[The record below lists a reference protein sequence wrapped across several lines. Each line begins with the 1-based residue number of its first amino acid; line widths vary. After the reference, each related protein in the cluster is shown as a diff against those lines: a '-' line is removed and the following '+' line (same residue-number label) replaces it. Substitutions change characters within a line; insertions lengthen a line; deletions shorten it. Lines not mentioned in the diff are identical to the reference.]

1 MSTQSDRRA
10 PNANRIPFDAMVE
23 VGGELGPSFE
33 AQAVNLS
40 EEGMHLRTAYLPDV
54 GQSVSCRFDATDA
67 GHIEA
72 QGIVIWKEEMG
83 RVGEF
88 GIRFTN
94 LDVESVKTLQ
104 RLLGSGNPADIGR
117 VRLHIDGLASPMRAR
132 IREARGE
139 RVTATTELGFLQG
152 GKPLELEDANTGE
165 RRPAHID
172 RVGIEVDPRSAVPQ
186 LVVTMRYE
194 DGPAAA
200 EEASDTDAEQ
210 IAAQAPVEDG
220 PSPRDEMAPPPAAEA
235 AEAAE
240 AADEPAPAP
249 RERVSQT
256 AQAAD
261 QDDAATKFK
270 GAFAVT
276 AAKVGPAMVN
286 YAGRAKTTLAL
297 LWAKRGAKK
306 PSLDDTAPPRR
317 TTAPPPGGGLHAQG
331 RKVVRTESIPDEGLA
346 ASIPKVKITK
356 RKAAV
361 AGAVV
366 IAGLLAVFA
375 LRKSPAPAAPPA
387 APPELAAAPTNAIP
401 PPSPDPIA
409 AAPITSSSPMTMPP
423 DMLMGSDKSD
433 PKGKKG
439 KVVPFGNGPIGA
451 NHRSIKIKMDGP
463 IDKIQGAP
471 QPTGFTIVIPGRKT
485 MDSAAPLASK
495 DGRIAA
501 IKSSNDPTGAELNVS
516 FKDGVPNYQVR
527 AKGDVL
533 EIALAARD
541 KASGGDADGAHK
553 AQASHGKKKK
563 PHAP

>member
-54 GQSVSCRFDATDA
+54 GQSVSCHFDASDA
-67 GHIEA
+67 GHIDA

-94 LDVESVKTLQ
+94 LDAESIKALQ
-104 RLLGSGNPADIGR
+104 RILGSTNPADIGR

-186 LVVTMRYE
+186 LIVTMRYE
-194 DGPAAA
+194 DGPSPA
-200 EEASDTDAEQ
+200 EESSDTDAEQ

-220 PSPRDEMAPPPAAEA
+220 PAMVREEMAPPPADEPADV
-235 AEAAE
+235 
-240 AADEPAPAP
+240 ADEPAPAP
-249 RERVSQT
+249 RERAV
-256 AQAAD
+256 QAAD
-261 QDDAATKFK
+261 QDADAAAKFK

-276 AAKVGPAMVN
+276 AAKIGPAMVN

-297 LWAKRGAKK
+297 LWAKRHAKGA
-306 PSLDDTAPPRR
+306 SLDDTAPPRR

-331 RKVVRTESIPDEGLA
+331 RKVVRTESVPDEGLA

-366 IAGLLAVFA
+366 LAGALAIFA
-375 LRKSPAPAAPPA
+375 LRKSPAPAAPV

-409 AAPITSSSPMTMPP
+409 AAPVTSSSPMTMPP

-471 QPTGFTIVIPGRKT
+471 QPTGFTVVIPGRKT
-485 MDSAAPLASK
+485 MDAAAPLASK

-501 IKSSNDPTGAELNVS
+501 IKSSNDPTGAELNIT